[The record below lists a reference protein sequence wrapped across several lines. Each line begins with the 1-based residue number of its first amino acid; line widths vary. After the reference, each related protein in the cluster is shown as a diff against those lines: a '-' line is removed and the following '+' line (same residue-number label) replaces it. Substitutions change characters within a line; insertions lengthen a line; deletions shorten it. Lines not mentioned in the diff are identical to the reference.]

1 MFFAEQEL
9 ALGIVPNARNIH
21 RFVYFAQVRP
31 SVINLTTGRTVNGK
45 SIIGLCSLGL
55 RNGDKVTIETHS
67 KVSQEQADEDLK
79 LVVKW
84 LRGEE

>member
-1 MFFAEQEL
+1 M
-9 ALGIVPNARNIH
+9 LGIFIGLCILH
-21 RFVYFAQVRP
+21 RYALCV
-31 SVINLTTGRTVNGK
+31 NLTTDRTVNGK

-67 KVSQEQADEDLK
+67 KVSQKQADEDLK
-79 LVVKW
+79 LVVNW

>member
-1 MFFAEQEL
+1 MFFAEQEIT
-9 ALGIVPNARNIH
+9 LGIVPNARNIH
-21 RFVYFAQVRP
+21 RFVYFTRP
-31 SVINLTTGRTVNGK
+31 SVVNLTTDRTVNGK

-67 KVSQEQADEDLK
+67 KVSQKQADEDLK
-79 LVVKW
+79 LVVNW

>member
-1 MFFAEQEL
+1 MFFAKQEITL
-9 ALGIVPNARNIH
+9 EIVPNARNIH
-21 RFVYFAQVRP
+21 RFVYFTQIRP
-31 SVINLTTGRTVNGK
+31 SVINLTTDRTVDGK

-55 RNGDKVTIETHS
+55 RSGDKVTIETHS

-79 LVVKW
+79 LVTKW

>member
-1 MFFAEQEL
+1 MFFAEQEIT
-9 ALGIVPNARNIH
+9 LGVIPNARNIH
-21 RFVYFAQVRP
+21 RFVYFTQVRP
-31 SVINLTTGRTVNGK
+31 SMINLTTDRTVNGK

-55 RNGDKVTIETHS
+55 KNGDKVTIEAHS